1 MNKELTNISA
11 KNNRKAWKVVEA
23 KLGWDGHTGYVL
35 HHVDM
40 ELKTKDIE
48 RYIEWRLEDL
58 QLMKKGEHIK
68 LHHTGLKY
76 SNRTK
81 QLMRM
86 RKLGIPKSELHRQ
99 HLSEAHKRYWERR
112 KVAKVNRLIQAA
124 S

>member
-1 MNKELTNISA
+1 MNNTQRNISA
-11 KNNRKAWKVVEA
+11 KNNRKAWRIIET

-112 KVAKVNRLIQAA
+112 KVAEVNRLIQAA

>member
-1 MNKELTNISA
+1 MNNTQRNISA
-11 KNNRKAWKVVEA
+11 KNNRKAWRIVES
-23 KLGWDGHTGYVL
+23 KLGWNGHTGYVL

-40 ELKTKDIE
+40 ELKKNNIE
-48 RYIEWRLEDL
+48 RYIEWNLEDL

-86 RKLGIPKSELHRQ
+86 RKLGIPKSALHRQ

-112 KVAKVNRLIQAA
+112 KVAEVNRLIQAA